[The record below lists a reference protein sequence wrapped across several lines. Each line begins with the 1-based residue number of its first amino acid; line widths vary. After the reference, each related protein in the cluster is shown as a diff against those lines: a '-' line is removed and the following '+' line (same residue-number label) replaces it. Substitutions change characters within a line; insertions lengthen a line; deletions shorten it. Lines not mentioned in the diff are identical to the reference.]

1 MGESDILLAGISDGG
16 LCGDGGVVDCA
27 LSSMIIPVP
36 NYEECYREDIIV
48 YLFTDGRSNLV
59 FSPRDNSH
67 PEL

>member
-36 NYEECYREDIIV
+36 NYEECYREERNIL
-48 YLFTDGRSNLV
+48 LFVNV
-59 FSPRDNSH
+59 AN
-67 PEL
+67 